1 MTPRE
6 MPAPAAPPAGGPR
19 RLRSAKPRHV
29 AARAAGARL
38 LDVDAAMERAVP
50 ADERALA
57 RERVVVPLV
66 RIERGAIDLLSL
78 PVLCRPFAAIV
89 LEGVVVRR
97 VVTGERTAAEVL
109 GPDDLLAV
117 GLPAGRSFCTAH
129 TPVRLAVL
137 DERFRVAARR
147 WPGLH
152 DAVHDAMGRQLHET
166 VERSALLH
174 LPRVEQRLVA
184 LFAHLAERWG
194 RVTPDG
200 VVIPLRLSHELL
212 GELVGSRRP
221 TVTLALTQLGESGQ
235 VRRRAGDGWLLPA
248 ERIDAA

>member
-1 MTPRE
+1 MTTPDATAAFTAARPRRLSPVPPR
-6 MPAPAAPPAGGPR
+6 PAGPPPAG
-19 RLRSAKPRHV
+19 V
-29 AARAAGARL
+29 RL
-38 LDVDAAMERAVP
+38 LDLDPAMELAVP
-50 ADERALA
+50 VHERELA
-57 RERVVVPLV
+57 RQRVVAPLL
-66 RIERGAIDLLSL
+66 RIERGAIDPLQS
-78 PVLCRPFAAIV
+78 PGLCRPFAAIV
-89 LEGVVVRR
+89 LDGVVVNRIA
-97 VVTGERTAAEVL
+97 TGDRTAATLLGPEEVL
-109 GPDDLLAV
+109 TV
-117 GLPAGRSFCTAH
+117 GVPSARGFFTAH

-152 DAVHDAMGRQLHET
+152 DAVHAAMARQLRDT

-184 LFAHLAERWG
+184 LFSHLAERWG

-221 TVTLALTQLGESGQ
+221 TVTLALTQLAEAGQ
-235 VRRRAGDGWLLPA
+235 LHRRDGAWLL
-248 ERIDAA
+248 AAAGVAAA